1 LVLNKIIRYQ
11 STMAI
16 DARQEFLSRAADALA
31 ASPST
36 SSHLLA
42 LHTQLLHENSKALNT
57 TQKKEYC
64 GACGSLRKPQWTRVT
79 DIKPKRIKASSAS
92 APSASVATIY
102 QCLRCRERTVLESK
116 KKTAPKSLRHA
127 AAKASTK
134 GPTLDTKGE
143 TQAAT
148 DPAKS
153 VDNQNSKKRAKA
165 RKQGGLQALLAS
177 KKSAQPSLDLFD
189 FLQ

>member
-1 LVLNKIIRYQ
+1 
-11 STMAI
+11 MAI
-16 DARQEFLSRAADALA
+16 DARQEFLNRAADALA

-79 DIKPKRIKASSAS
+79 DIKPKSIKASSAS
-92 APSASVATIY
+92 ASSASVATVY
-102 QCLRCRERTVLESK
+102 KCLRCRERTVLESK

-127 AAKASTK
+127 AAKASTR
-134 GPTLDTKGE
+134 GPTLYQGE

-148 DPAKS
+148 DPTKS